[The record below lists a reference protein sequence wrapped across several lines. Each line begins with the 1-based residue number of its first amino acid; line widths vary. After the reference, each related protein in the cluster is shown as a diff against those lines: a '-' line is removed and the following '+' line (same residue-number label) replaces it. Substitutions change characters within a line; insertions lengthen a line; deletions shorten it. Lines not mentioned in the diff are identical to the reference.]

1 MNSVELSMK
10 LKNRKITNYKN
21 IIWDWNGT
29 LLDDVQLCNDII
41 NIQLVKRSLPAISLK
56 TYREIFTFPVKDY
69 YIKAGFNFKDE
80 SFEKIGKD
88 FIDEYEIRKTTCN
101 LFPGTTEVLS
111 KIKSMNVNQYL
122 LSAYKHDTLEVLIE
136 HFNLSHYFES
146 INGLDHIYADGKLEL
161 GKQLMIDI
169 KEHNNGKTM
178 LIGDTVHDYE
188 VASGIG
194 ADCLLI
200 STGHQDKLKLKEL
213 KIPVLKSINEVIG
226 LL

>member
-1 MNSVELSMK
+1 MNNN
-10 LKNRKITNYKN
+10 KNTNYKN

-69 YIKAGFNFKDE
+69 YIKAGFDFKDE

-88 FIDEYEIRKTTCN
+88 FIDEYEIRKTNCS
-101 LFPGTTEVLS
+101 LFPNTMEILS
-111 KIKSMNVNQYL
+111 RIKLMNIKQYL
-122 LSAYKHDTLEVLIE
+122 LSAYKHDTLEKLIE
-136 HFNLSHYFES
+136 HFNLSQYFES
-146 INGLDHIYADGKLEL
+146 INGLNHIYADGKLEL
-161 GKQLMIDI
+161 GKRLMQEIREHD
-169 KEHNNGKTM
+169 KEGKTL

-188 VASGIG
+188 VASEIG
-194 ADCLLI
+194 ADCFLI
-200 STGHQDKLKLKEL
+200 STGHQDESKLRVLD
-213 KIPVLKSINEVIG
+213 IPVLSNIKEVLK

>member
-1 MNSVELSMK
+1 MNNN
-10 LKNRKITNYKN
+10 KNTNYKN

-69 YIKAGFNFKDE
+69 YIKAGFDFKDE

-88 FIDEYEIRKTTCN
+88 FIDEYEIRKTNCS
-101 LFPGTTEVLS
+101 LFPNTMEILS
-111 KIKSMNVNQYL
+111 RIKLMNIKQYL
-122 LSAYKHDTLEVLIE
+122 LSAYKHDTLEKLIE
-136 HFNLSHYFES
+136 HFNLSQYFES
-146 INGLDHIYADGKLEL
+146 INGLNHIYADGKLEL
-161 GKQLMIDI
+161 GKRLMQEIREHD
-169 KEHNNGKTM
+169 KEGKTL

-188 VASGIG
+188 VASEIG
-194 ADCLLI
+194 ADCVLI
-200 STGHQDKLKLKEL
+200 STGHQDESKLRVLD
-213 KIPVLKSINEVIG
+213 IPVLSNIKEVLK

>member
-1 MNSVELSMK
+1 MN
-10 LKNRKITNYKN
+10 NNKITNYKN

-69 YIKAGFNFKDE
+69 YIKAGFDFKDE

-88 FIDEYEIRKTTCN
+88 FIDEYEIRKTNCS
-101 LFPGTTEVLS
+101 LFPNTMEILS
-111 KIKSMNVNQYL
+111 RIKLMNIKQYL
-122 LSAYKHDTLEVLIE
+122 LSAYKHDTLEKLIE
-136 HFNLSHYFES
+136 HFNLSQYFES
-146 INGLDHIYADGKLEL
+146 INGLNHIYADGKLEL
-161 GKQLMIDI
+161 GKRLMQEIREHD
-169 KEHNNGKTM
+169 KEGKTL

-188 VASGIG
+188 VALEIG
-194 ADCLLI
+194 ADCFLI
-200 STGHQDKLKLKEL
+200 STGHQDESKLRVLD
-213 KIPVLKSINEVIG
+213 IPVLSNIKEVLK